1 MLGDLPFGGGP
12 EGRHLPLDGRLQLG
26 HLVRGD
32 GTQLL
37 GLTVGV
43 GAQRVGL
50 AAGLH
55 PDLGG
60 LALGGGTQVAG
71 LALGA
76 GLHRGGLGAG
86 LVGDLPGLEAGG
98 GEDALRLA
106 LGLVAV
112 VVGLL
117 LGEPEDLLNAGAEA
131 GEGGP
136 AVLFELLVRVGE
148 LLLQRAHALFGL
160 AESTLGV
167 VHPLLG
173 LGTGLLGLGQRGGHP
188 ADEVIDLMRVV
199 PAQADGEI
207 WLRVRVIEERERGGL
222 LLGHWD
228 ILADAPGCFARA
240 VRSFRVLFTWSTT
253 ALGEAG
259 PIGDLGRSRAGR
271 TPRSVTRK
279 RATGFARGPLF
290 DPGGYP
296 AIGGGRTMAVH
307 RIGHRVLI
315 RPAGAPVSAPG
326 TG

>member
-1 MLGDLPFGGGP
+1 MCGD
-12 EGRHLPLDGRLQLG
+12 R
-26 HLVRGD
+26 
-32 GTQLL
+32 TQLL

-43 GAQRVGL
+43 GAQRVSL
-50 AAGLH
+50 ATGLH

-60 LALGGGTQVAG
+60 LALGGRAQVAR

-76 GLHRGGLGAG
+76 RLHGRGLGTG
-86 LVGDLPGLEAGG
+86 LVGDLTGLEAGG

-117 LGEPEDLLNAGAEA
+117 LGEPEDLLNASAEP

-148 LLLQRAHALFGL
+148 LLLQRTHALLGL
-160 AESTLGV
+160 AEPTLGV

-188 ADEVIDLMRVV
+188 AEEVVDLMGVV
-199 PAQADGEI
+199 SAQANGEI

-240 VRSFRVLFTWSTT
+240 VGSFRALFTWSTP
-253 ALGEAG
+253 AIGEVG
-259 PIGDLGRSRAGR
+259 PIGDLGRSRRVGR
-271 TPRSVTRK
+271 H
-279 RATGFARGPLF
+279 AA
-290 DPGGYP
+290 
-296 AIGGGRTMAVH
+296 
-307 RIGHRVLI
+307 
-315 RPAGAPVSAPG
+315 
-326 TG
+326 